1 MLLNIKH
8 QANWKFIKENK
19 EKLIQQN
26 NTNENKTRIE
36 HTYQIGDEI
45 LLKADVKSKL
55 GAPYIGPYIITQT
68 YTNGTVKI
76 LRGSVIQRVNIRRI
90 RPYFSQHD
98 HHRKIF
104 TAQFGEHSAVEYQ

>member
-19 EKLIQQN
+19 QRLIQQN
-26 NTNENKTRIE
+26 NTNENKKRIE

-45 LLKADVKSKL
+45 LLKKDIKSKL
-55 GAPYIGPYIITQT
+55 GAPYTWPYIITQT

-90 RPYFSQHD
+90 RPYFS
-98 HHRKIF
+98 
-104 TAQFGEHSAVEYQ
+104 